1 MTTTEQVRAPETREA
16 HSQEDGYTRLMLA
29 ALRVARAKLRLIL
42 LEIDDIGIEL
52 KEGRLSPRE
61 ALRLCM
67 RARIDALFPREG
79 DGA

>member
-1 MTTTEQVRAPETREA
+1 MTDTAQLRAPETPTE
-16 HSQEDGYTRLMLA
+16 EDYRATLLA
-29 ALRVARAKLRLIL
+29 ALRVARARAKLVVQ
-42 LEIDDIGIEL
+42 EIEEIGFDL
-52 KEGRLSPRE
+52 KEGVLSPRE

>member
-1 MTTTEQVRAPETREA
+1 MTETAEISRPSTFTEEEYRAT
-16 HSQEDGYTRLMLA
+16 LLA
-29 ALRVARAKLRLIL
+29 ALRVARAKAKLVIH
-42 LEIDDIGIEL
+42 EIDEIGFDL

>member
-1 MTTTEQVRAPETREA
+1 MTETAEISRPHTFTEEEYRAT
-16 HSQEDGYTRLMLA
+16 LLA
-29 ALRVARAKLRLIL
+29 NLRVARARAKLVVH
-42 LEIDDIGIEL
+42 EIDEIGFDL
-52 KEGRLSPRE
+52 KERAISPRE